1 MSQNLQNYQNFKI
14 EEGKAANQRF
24 PAATRLG
31 MPHTSNYCFVGFAS
45 FVIKNNAMKK
55 NIALII
61 CSLFLLFPLLAQQP
75 SPQRLSVQDC
85 IDMALENNME
95 LKNSQLEIN
104 KAKATKNEA
113 RAEYFPTV
121 SVQALAFDALN
132 PMISFGIEDIDNA
145 QLRQLLYTL
154 YAEYGANMGLDKEY
168 SFVQNGVML
177 NAMATEPIYAGG
189 RIRNGN
195 KLAKLGIEAAETQ
208 AKVKEDEV
216 CLQTETLYWQI
227 VALQE
232 KLATLDQLDRL
243 LDTLNKDLSGAIE
256 AGLAMPTDQFKLK
269 VKQNESQLNRKK
281 VTDGITLLKMALVQ
295 YIGADWQAMTLT
307 DTLGMET
314 EPTAYYQQPQ
324 EAVSLRNESHLLDL
338 SIQAEKLKKKM
349 TLGEALPSLMVGG
362 SANYHTIFEN
372 TKPNAMV
379 FAMLQVP
386 ITDWHKTSI
395 KLKKHNLD
403 TEMAENTRRDL
414 TEKMEMQTN
423 QAWFNLEQSW
433 LRITMAQ
440 TALSDAEANLKVTE
454 DYYEAGLVALSDLLE
469 AQTLLKQ
476 SRDELTD
483 SRVEYRINL
492 VTYKSLVE
500 E

>member
-1 MSQNLQNYQNFKI
+1 
-14 EEGKAANQRF
+14 
-24 PAATRLG
+24 
-31 MPHTSNYCFVGFAS
+31 
-45 FVIKNNAMKK
+45 MKK
-55 NIALII
+55 YII
-61 CSLFLLFPLLAQQP
+61 ILGLLLSMSAFAQEP
-75 SPQRLSVQDC
+75 VKARLSVQDC
-85 IDMALENNME
+85 IDMALENNIE
-95 LKNSQLEIN
+95 LKNSQLEID
-104 KAKATKNEA
+104 KAKVTKNEA

-121 SVQALAFDALN
+121 SAQALAFDALN

-145 QLRQLLYTL
+145 QLRQILYTL
-154 YAEYGANMGLDKEY
+154 YSEYGANMGIDKEY

-195 KLAKLGIEAAETQ
+195 RLAKLGIDAAETH

-243 LDTLNKDLSGAIE
+243 LDTLDKDISGAIE

-281 VTDGITLLKMALVQ
+281 VTDGITLLKMALAQ
-295 YIGADWQAMTLT
+295 YIGADWQTMTLS

-349 TLGEALPSLMVGG
+349 TLGEALPSLLVGG
-362 SANYHTIFEN
+362 STSYHTIFEN

-379 FAMLQVP
+379 FAVLQVP

-440 TALSDAEANLKVTE
+440 TALNDAEANLKVTE
-454 DYYEAGLVALSDLLE
+454 DYYEAGLVALSDVLE

-492 VTYKSLVE
+492 VTYKSLVKE
-500 E
+500 

>member
-1 MSQNLQNYQNFKI
+1 MKQNLQNGQNFKI
-14 EEGKAANQRF
+14 EVGKAANRRF

-31 MPHTSNYCFVGFAS
+31 MPHPPKSSFVGFAS
-45 FVIKNNAMKK
+45 FVTKNNAMKK
-55 NIALII
+55 SIVLI
-61 CSLFLLFPLLAQQP
+61 CSLWLSFPLLAQ
-75 SPQRLSVQDC
+75 QRLSVQDC
-85 IDMALENNME
+85 IEMALENNIE
-95 LKNSQLEIN
+95 LKNSQLEID
-104 KAKATKNEA
+104 KARATKNQA

-121 SVQALAFDALN
+121 SAQAVAFDALN
-132 PMISFGIEDIDNA
+132 PMLTFGIEDIDNA

-154 YAEYGANMGLDKEY
+154 YAEYGINIGIDKEY
-168 SFVQNGVML
+168 SFIQNGVIL

-216 CLQTETLYWQI
+216 RLQTETLYWQI
-227 VALQE
+227 VSLQE
-232 KLATLDQLDRL
+232 KVATLDHLDRL
-243 LDTLNKDLSGAIE
+243 LDTLDKDLSGAIE
-256 AGLAMPTDQFKLK
+256 AGLAMPTDQYKLK

-281 VTDGITLLKMALVQ
+281 LTDGITLLKMALAQ
-295 YIGADWQAMTLT
+295 TIGADWQTMVLS
-307 DTLGMET
+307 DTLGLET
-314 EPTAYYQQPQ
+314 EPTAYYQVAAN
-324 EAVSLRNESHLLDL
+324 AVASRHESHLLDL
-338 SIQAEKLKKKM
+338 SLQAESLKKKM

-362 SANYHTIFEN
+362 SAIYHTVLEN
-372 TKPNAMV
+372 SKPNAMV

-386 ITDWHKTSI
+386 ITDWHKTTF
-395 KLKKHNLD
+395 KLKKHDLD
-403 TEMAENTRRDL
+403 AEQAENTRRDL

-440 TALSDAEANLKVTE
+440 TALSDAEANLKITE
-454 DYYEAGLVALSDLLE
+454 DYYEAGLVALSDVLE
-469 AQTLLKQ
+469 AQTMLKQ

-492 VTYKSLVE
+492 VTYRSLVKE
-500 E
+500 

>member
-1 MSQNLQNYQNFKI
+1 
-14 EEGKAANQRF
+14 
-24 PAATRLG
+24 
-31 MPHTSNYCFVGFAS
+31 
-45 FVIKNNAMKK
+45 MKK
-55 NIALII
+55 YILIVW
-61 CSLFLLFPLLAQQP
+61 LLLSKSIFAQEP
-75 SPQRLSVQDC
+75 DKTRLSVQDC
-85 IDMALENNME
+85 IEMALENNIE
-95 LKNSQLEIN
+95 LKNSQLEID

-113 RAEYFPTV
+113 RAEYFPSV
-121 SVQALAFDALN
+121 SAQAVAFDALN
-132 PMISFGIEDIDNA
+132 PMLTFGIEDIDNG

-168 SFVQNGVML
+168 SFVKNGVMF

-195 KLAKLGIEAAETQ
+195 KLAKLGIDAAETQ
-208 AKVKEDEV
+208 AKVKENEV

-232 KLATLDQLDRL
+232 KVATLDQLDRL
-243 LDTLNKDLSGAIE
+243 LDTLDKDLSGAVE

-281 VTDGITLLKMALVQ
+281 LTDGITLLKMALAQ
-295 YIGADWQAMTLT
+295 TIGTDWQTMTLT
-307 DTLGMET
+307 DTLGLET
-314 EPTAYYQQPQ
+314 EPTAYYRQPN

-338 SIQAEKLKKKM
+338 SLQAEKLKKKM
-349 TLGEALPSLMVGG
+349 TLGEALPSLLVGG
-362 SANYHTIFEN
+362 SASYHTVMEN

-386 ITDWHKTSI
+386 LTDWHKTSI
-395 KLKKHNLD
+395 KLKKHALN

-433 LRITMAQ
+433 LRINMAQ
-440 TALSDAEANLKVTE
+440 TALSDAEANLKITE

-476 SRDELTD
+476 SRHELTD

-492 VTYKSLVE
+492 VTYRQLAKE
-500 E
+500 

>member
-1 MSQNLQNYQNFKI
+1 MIL
-14 EEGKAANQRF
+14 
-24 PAATRLG
+24 L
-31 MPHTSNYCFVGFAS
+31 TSFSV
-45 FVIKNNAMKK
+45 
-55 NIALII
+55 
-61 CSLFLLFPLLAQQP
+61 SLMAQKPLN
-75 SPQRLSVQDC
+75 LSVQDC
-85 IDMALENNME
+85 IEMALENNIE
-95 LKNSQLEIN
+95 LKNNQLEID
-104 KAKATKNEA
+104 KARATKNEA
-113 RAEYFPTV
+113 RTEYFPTV
-121 SVQALAFDALN
+121 SAQAVAFDALN
-132 PMISFGIEDIDNA
+132 PMLTFGIEDIDNA

-154 YAEYGANMGLDKEY
+154 YAEYGANMGIDKAY

-195 KLAKLGIEAAETQ
+195 KLAKLGIDAAETQ
-208 AKVKEDEV
+208 TKVKEDEV
-216 CLQTETLYWQI
+216 RLQTETLYWQI

-232 KLATLDQLDRL
+232 KLNTLDQLDRL
-243 LDTLNKDLSGAIE
+243 LDTLDKDLSGAIE

-281 VTDGITLLKMALVQ
+281 VTDGITLLKMALAQ
-295 YIGADWQAMTLT
+295 TIGADWQEMELV
-307 DTLGMET
+307 DTLGLET
-314 EPTAYYQQPQ
+314 NPTTTFKDVA
-324 EAVSLRNESHLLDL
+324 EAVALRNESHLLDL
-338 SIQAEKLKKKM
+338 SIEAEKLKKKM
-349 TLGEALPSLMVGG
+349 TLGEALPSLLVGG
-362 SANYHTIFEN
+362 GVNYHTVMEN

-379 FAMLQVP
+379 FAVLQVP
-386 ITDWHKTSI
+386 ITDWHKTSF
-395 KLKKHNLD
+395 KLKKHKLD

-440 TALSDAEANLKVTE
+440 TALSDAEANLKITQ
-454 DYYEAGLVALSDLLE
+454 DYYDAGLVALSDVLE

-492 VTYKSLVE
+492 MTYKQLTGD
-500 E
+500 

>member
-1 MSQNLQNYQNFKI
+1 MSQNLQNCQNIKI
-14 EEGKAANQRF
+14 KVGKAANR
-24 PAATRLG
+24 PAFLRQPSWVCRTYQKAVLW
-31 MPHTSNYCFVGFAS
+31 VLQ
-45 FVIKNNAMKK
+45 VLWEKNSIMK
-55 NIALII
+55 NTIVLV
-61 CSLFLLFPLLAQQP
+61 CLLLLMFPLCAQQ
-75 SPQRLSVQDC
+75 SDSRRFSVQDC
-85 IDMALENNME
+85 IDMALENNIE
-95 LKNSQLEIN
+95 LKNSQLEID

-113 RAEYFPTV
+113 RAEYYPTV
-121 SVQALAFDALN
+121 SAQAVAFDALN
-132 PMISFGIEDIDNA
+132 PMITFGIEDIDNA
-145 QLRQLLYTL
+145 QLRQILYTL

-177 NAMATEPIYAGG
+177 NAMATEPIYVGG

-195 KLAKLGIEAAETQ
+195 KLAKLGIDAAETQ

-232 KLATLDQLDRL
+232 KLTTLDQLDRL
-243 LDTLNKDLSGAIE
+243 LDTLDKDLSGAIE

-281 VTDGITLLKMALVQ
+281 VTDGITLLKMALAQ
-295 YIGADWQAMTLT
+295 YIGADWQTITLA

-314 EPTAYYQQPQ
+314 EPTAYYHQPS
-324 EAVSLRNESHLLDL
+324 EAVSMRNESHLLDL
-338 SIQAEKLKKKM
+338 SIEAEQLKKKM
-349 TLGEALPSLMVGG
+349 TLGEALPSLLVGG
-362 SANYHTIFEN
+362 STSYHTIFEN

-379 FAMLQVP
+379 FAVLQVP

-395 KLKKHNLD
+395 RLKKHNLD
-403 TEMAENTRRDL
+403 TEMAENTRHDL
-414 TEKMEMQTN
+414 TEKMELQTN

-440 TALSDAEANLKVTE
+440 TALSDAEANLKVTQ

-469 AQTLLKQ
+469 AQTLLKK

-492 VTYKSLVE
+492 VTYRQLAKD
-500 E
+500 